1 MRTTKFM
8 KPEEIDLEISR
19 KMDNDWNK
27 STKENIKC
35 LYQVWGLLLR
45 KKRLALNL
53 TQTDV
58 GKMVLVTFQQ
68 IQKFENGTNGVSF
81 DKLIIFCEKTGTGYG
96 YFLNTLNG
104 RTLHCGGLDE

>member
-45 KKRLALNL
+45 KKRIALNL
-53 TQTDV
+53 TQTDIA
-58 GKMVLVTFQQ
+58 KMVHVTFQQ
-68 IQKFENGTNGVSF
+68 IQKFENGTNKISF
-81 DKLIIFCEKTGTGYG
+81 DKIIIFCEKSGTGYG